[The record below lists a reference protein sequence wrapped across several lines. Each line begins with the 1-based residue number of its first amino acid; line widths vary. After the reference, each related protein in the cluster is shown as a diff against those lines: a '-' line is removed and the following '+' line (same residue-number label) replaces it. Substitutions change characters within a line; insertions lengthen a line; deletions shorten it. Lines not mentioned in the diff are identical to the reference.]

1 MAEMHC
7 SAPTVDVARSFVILF
22 LPPDCVPLWLALA
35 IKSRAICYYTG
46 LSPIWAPVTL
56 RTFRHRAG
64 VDSYLVGSRCQPSIF
79 QGMTWAK
86 APLKARRLA
95 AALAEV
101 TLQDAAFGFWVPSDF
116 GGPITLLNK
125 SQWEFST
132 QETFSY
138 ATLVCQEMTKVFA
151 WLQRHMSP
159 ELLKPQHATGTS
171 KSLPLLA

>member
-46 LSPIWAPVTL
+46 LSPIWPPVAL
-56 RTFRHRAG
+56 RTFRHRAA
-64 VDSYLVGSRCQPSIF
+64 VDFYLVGSRCQPSIF

-116 GGPITLLNK
+116 GGPICHTSAPRDDKMCLHDCNVICHR
-125 SQWEFST
+125 SFW
-132 QETFSY
+132 
-138 ATLVCQEMTKVFA
+138 
-151 WLQRHMSP
+151 
-159 ELLKPQHATGTS
+159 KPQHATRTS